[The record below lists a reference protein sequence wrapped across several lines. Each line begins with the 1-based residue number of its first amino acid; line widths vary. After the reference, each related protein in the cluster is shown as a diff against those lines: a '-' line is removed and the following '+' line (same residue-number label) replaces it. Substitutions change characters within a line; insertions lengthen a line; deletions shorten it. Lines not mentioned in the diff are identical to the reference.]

1 MKDAPKDTT
10 KAPAGNIPKS
20 GPADLPPRTQD
31 LLRRRPYLASW
42 FEDKRAPKTEPSLIA
57 RKAESLDPD
66 LIEKL
71 VAHTPSRI
79 AVGRAGT
86 RFLTKDTL
94 AMRAGHAIAKDAVYA
109 DINQEFVDSLDCLK
123 LHSQNTDR
131 EDYLLYPNKG
141 RRLNDESLALLRAEA
156 APGSTDVNGN
166 ASSGPDVQVI
176 VADGL
181 SAWATERNV
190 PELLRVLMTELESSG
205 LSHGK
210 PVFVRFARVGVQDHI
225 GVVLGARSTV
235 ILLGERPGLGTGD
248 SLSAYIAYGPK
259 LDQDNAEKNCISNIR
274 QLGLKPPEAAVEIVK
289 VLKQAF
295 ATGRGGVNA
304 I

>member
-1 MKDAPKDTT
+1 MEERT
-10 KAPAGNIPKS
+10 K
-20 GPADLPPRTQD
+20 D
-31 LLRRRPYLASW
+31 LLRRRPYLAEW
-42 FEDKRAPKTEPSLIA
+42 FKEREPTQPVAQGLALKKTEH
-57 RKAESLDPD
+57 LDPG

-71 VAHTPSRI
+71 VEHTPSRI

-94 AMRAGHAIAKDAVYA
+94 AMRAGHAIAKDAVYS
-109 DINQEFVDSLDCLK
+109 DISQEFVDSLACLQ

-141 RRLNDESLALLRAEA
+141 RRLNDESLARLLTEGT
-156 APGSTDVNGN
+156 PNV
-166 ASSGPDVQVI
+166 DVQVI

-190 PELLRVLMTELESSG
+190 PELLGTLMPALEAAG
-205 LSHGK
+205 FSHGR

-225 GVVLGARSTV
+225 GVTLNARATV

-274 QLGLKPPEAAVEIVK
+274 QLGFKPPEAAHEIVR
-289 VLKQAF
+289 VLQAAF
-295 ATGRGGVNA
+295 AAGKGGVA
-304 I
+304 AL